1 MYNIESISKSIKELY
16 VETQTKEALIVEE
29 EQTKDASKDLSIP
42 ETKPNEIELVNQAVT
57 ELNISD
63 RTSVI
68 HFGASAQA
76 QLEDISNRMIDGVQ
90 SKDLGKAGESL
101 NNLVSVIRGF
111 DIDALD
117 PNKKVAWWQKII
129 GKAEPLTKFVQGY
142 EEVRDQID
150 LATNNLEKQKSQ
162 LMTDIVSLDKLYD
175 ANLDYFRKLELY
187 IQAGEQKLKELN
199 DTIIPEYLTKT
210 EDKDMLAIQ
219 ELKEIRGFNDDLER
233 RVQDLRL
240 SRQVAMQSLPSIRLV
255 QENDKSLIGKINSTL
270 VNTVPLWRNQLAQ
283 TVAIFRSHDAANTLK
298 DATDLTNE
306 LLEKNA
312 EGLRDANREVRQQME
327 RGIFDIESIKK
338 ANQTLIATLDDSL
351 QIAQEGKRARAAAL
365 IELEHT
371 EKELKEA
378 LISIKV
384 KEAALPEESSSET
397 IDTEIVTE
405 EEPKKLNSK
414 EM

>member
-1 MYNIESISKSIKELY
+1 
-16 VETQTKEALIVEE
+16 
-29 EQTKDASKDLSIP
+29 
-42 ETKPNEIELVNQAVT
+42 
-57 ELNISD
+57 
-63 RTSVI
+63 
-68 HFGASAQA
+68 
-76 QLEDISNRMIDGVQ
+76 
-90 SKDLGKAGESL
+90 
-101 NNLVSVIRGF
+101 
-111 DIDALD
+111 
-117 PNKKVAWWQKII
+117 
-129 GKAEPLTKFVQGY
+129 
-142 EEVRDQID
+142 
-150 LATNNLEKQKSQ
+150 
-162 LMTDIVSLDKLYD
+162 
-175 ANLDYFRKLELY
+175 
-187 IQAGEQKLKELN
+187 
-199 DTIIPEYLTKT
+199 
-210 EDKDMLAIQ
+210 
-219 ELKEIRGFNDDLER
+219 
-233 RVQDLRL
+233 
-240 SRQVAMQSLPSIRLV
+240 MQSLPSIRLV

-384 KEAALPEESSSET
+384 KEAALPEGSSSET

-414 EM
+414 GV